1 MYIQA
6 INYEIHDVEG
16 VDDEYGPER
25 RDREDGD
32 DENEPK
38 RREMRRLGHR

>member
-6 INYEIHDVEG
+6 INYEIRDVEG

-25 RDREDGD
+25 R
-32 DENEPK
+32 K
-38 RREMRRLGHR
+38 TRRLEH